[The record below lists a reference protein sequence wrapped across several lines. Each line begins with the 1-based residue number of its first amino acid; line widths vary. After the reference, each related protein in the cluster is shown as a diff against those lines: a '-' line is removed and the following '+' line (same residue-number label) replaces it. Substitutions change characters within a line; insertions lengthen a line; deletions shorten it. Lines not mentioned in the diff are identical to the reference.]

1 MSFDPNRMIC
11 VTCPDQHVLLKNG
24 INGPPVC
31 VVMSDQNFSPFG
43 PASRD
48 ELCMLV
54 ITAEDDLLSD
64 LESILHDVFRNFSKP
79 LGALP
84 AGSVVLL

>member
-24 INGPPVC
+24 INC
-31 VVMSDQNFSPFG
+31 VVVSDQNFSPFG

>member
-64 LESILHDVFRNFSKP
+64 LHC
-79 LGALP
+79 
-84 AGSVVLL
+84 